1 MVYKSSMNGPFSIAM
16 LVYWRV
22 IYFNVREYI
31 THTISYG
38 HIIDGTLQK
47 MLATLWNIDHN
58 TPYSSVTQSG
68 GRHVYLIDT
77 CIARPWW
84 HGDISYPRGLVQ
96 WFNLKKKKTYPD
108 IFSWTCSSTAP
119 YLTLTRTTCF
129 FWMNTQRWRQQTNDV
144 GICRLV
150 CRITDFIHRSLC
162 LGNS

>member
-31 THTISYG
+31 IHTKSYG
-38 HIIDGTLQK
+38 HIIDGILQK

-68 GRHVYLIDT
+68 GRHVYGIDT

-96 WFNLKKKKTYPD
+96 WFKNKKKN
-108 IFSWTCSSTAP
+108 IFRHFQLNMQFYCTIPNFDKNHMLLLNEHPAVAP
-119 YLTLTRTTCF
+119 
-129 FWMNTQRWRQQTNDV
+129 NDV